1 MGWQEING
9 HRYYYRSTNTDG
21 IITTEYF
28 GRGAE
33 AALASHVDAFK
44 TNKKLQQ
51 DHDDQRY
58 IDQLSEDLHTHNRV
72 QWWIERLARAD
83 GLLAGFIRHNR
94 GSEWRQ
100 TNAE

>member
-9 HRYYYRSTNTDG
+9 CRYFYRSTNTDG
-21 IITTEYF
+21 IITTEHF
-28 GRGAE
+28 GRGVE
-33 AALASHVDAFK
+33 AALASHVDVSK
-44 TNKKLQQ
+44 YGKKLQQ

-58 IDQLSEDLHTHNRV
+58 ISQFSNDLEEYNKL
-72 QWWIERLARAD
+72 QWWINYLARAD
-83 GLLAGFIRHNR
+83 GLLAGFIRHNC